1 MERTT
6 PEIHHNR
13 NKHICCSICGKSMR
27 SDHMKRHTKTHK
39 DILSLPEEE
48 ARQELRIRHEVQTQR
63 EEKRQKLE
71 EIAQQEGIPIT
82 LCNDISTT
90 SSIIDPKSLE
100 DQLLHDNQNYLNKI
114 ELGTQVAII
123 IDKGTVREESLTNH
137 HKEALE
143 LYRKQMPRIDIQSI
157 QLRPW
162 QQQLLHAKPSNR
174 QVIWIWGSRG
184 NEGKSWF
191 QSYLE
196 TFYGYSRVVRLDLRN
211 KTSNILYALS
221 KRPLQTTD
229 IFLFNDT
236 RAGNSSDQN
245 YTVLEQIKDG
255 CAISSKYNSTMLSF
269 KVPNL
274 VIVFSNYR
282 PNTTNLSVD
291 RWRICS
297 ITKDGLRKCK

>member
-1 MERTT
+1 M
-6 PEIHHNR
+6 
-13 NKHICCSICGKSMR
+13 
-27 SDHMKRHTKTHK
+27 D
-39 DILSLPEEE
+39 L
-48 ARQELRIRHEVQTQR
+48 
-63 EEKRQKLE
+63 
-71 EIAQQEGIPIT
+71 
-82 LCNDISTT
+82 
-90 SSIIDPKSLE
+90 
-100 DQLLHDNQNYLNKI
+100 
-114 ELGTQVAII
+114 
-123 IDKGTVREESLTNH
+123 
-137 HKEALE
+137 
-143 LYRKQMPRIDIQSI
+143 
-157 QLRPW
+157 
-162 QQQLLHAKPSNR
+162 
-174 QVIWIWGSRG
+174 GSRG

-255 CAISSKYNSTMLSF
+255 CAVSSKYNSTVLSF

-274 VIVFSNYR
+274 VIVFSNVK
-282 PNTTNLSVD
+282 PNTANLSVD
-291 RWRICS
+291 RWRIYS